1 MLVLGGGRVLDEKK
15 GVPAADLGRLILEL
29 WRCHAADARI
39 LVDGVDFDAQAV
51 ARIAAEVT
59 PQGAPQA
66 VPTQAAQTVPTQ
78 AVLSEPA
85 QLVIPQVVTPQAVP
99 PPSVPPRASRA
110 VVTEGNSV
118 ALIELSHLMLWDTY
132 DRATKVQGWLLNQS
146 TAFTTELLE
155 NNKRLA
161 EQASELQKRYQA
173 SIAEIDFMARE
184 KMMMDA
190 EASTARYAR
199 FLVDKAREEA
209 AGARPAR
216 AQGEWVDE
224 MIDGVSLALS
234 ILCGVRP
241 PKEPWDPN

>member
-1 MLVLGGGRVLDEKK
+1 MHVFGDGRVLDEQK
-15 GVPAADLGRLILEL
+15 GVPAVDLCRLILEL
-29 WRCHAADARI
+29 CTRHGANARI
-39 LVDGVDFDAQAV
+39 LVDGADFDAQAA
-51 ARIAAEVT
+51 ARIAAELT
-59 PQGAPQA
+59 LQAPQA
-66 VPTQAAQTVPTQ
+66 VPPQAAPSV
-78 AVLSEPA
+78 SA
-85 QLVIPQVVTPQAVP
+85 QLAIPQAETPQAVP
-99 PPSVPPRASRA
+99 PPSVPPRAPRA

-118 ALIELSHLMLWDTY
+118 ALVELTHLMLWDTY
-132 DRATKVQGWLLNQS
+132 DRATKAQGWMLNQS
-146 TAFTTELLE
+146 AAFTTELLE
-155 NNKRLA
+155 NNRRLA
-161 EQASELQKRYQA
+161 EQASELQKRYQT

>member
-1 MLVLGGGRVLDEKK
+1 MHVFGDGRVLDEQKE
-15 GVPAADLGRLILEL
+15 VPTVDLCRLIPEL
-29 WRCHAADARI
+29 CTRHGANARI
-39 LVDGVDFDAQAV
+39 LVDGADFDAQVA
-51 ARIAAEVT
+51 ARIAAELTRQT
-59 PQGAPQA
+59 PQAEPPQA
-66 VPTQAAQTVPTQ
+66 APSVPTP
-78 AVLSEPA
+78 PA
-85 QLVIPQVVTPQAVP
+85 IPQVETPQAVP
-99 PPSVPPRASRA
+99 PPGVPPRAPRA

-155 NNKRLA
+155 NNRRLA

-199 FLVDKAREEA
+199 FHVDKAREEA